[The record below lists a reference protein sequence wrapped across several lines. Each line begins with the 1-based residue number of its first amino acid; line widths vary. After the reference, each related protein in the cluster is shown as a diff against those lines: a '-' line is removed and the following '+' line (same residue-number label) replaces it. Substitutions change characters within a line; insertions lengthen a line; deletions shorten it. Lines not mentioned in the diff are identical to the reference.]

1 MSEEKSKY
9 PQISDIEN
17 ELKRERY
24 RQRYKVSLK
33 NTVFSLVTVAAIA
46 VLVATLWLPVLQIY
60 GGSMS
65 PTLEDGQIVVSTT
78 VNKLE
83 SGDIIAFY
91 YNNKVLVKRVI
102 AGAGQWVN
110 IDADGNVFI
119 NDAYLNEPYLGKKAL
134 GNTDIEYPY
143 QVPEG
148 KIFVMGDER
157 EVSIDSRTSTVGCI
171 DREQIIGKIVFRVW
185 PMDKFGAVGR

>member
-1 MSEEKSKY
+1 MSEENSKY
-9 PQISDIEN
+9 PQISDIER

-24 RQRYKVSLK
+24 RQRYKISLK
-33 NTVFSLVTVAAIA
+33 NTVFTLVTVAAIA

-102 AGAGQWVN
+102 AGSGQWVN
-110 IDADGNVFI
+110 
-119 NDAYLNEPYLGKKAL
+119 K
-134 GNTDIEYPY
+134 
-143 QVPEG
+143 
-148 KIFVMGDER
+148 R
-157 EVSIDSRTSTVGCI
+157 CI
-171 DREQIIGKIVFRVW
+171 S
-185 PMDKFGAVGR
+185 

>member
-1 MSEEKSKY
+1 MNEEKSKY
-9 PQISDIEN
+9 PQISDIEK

-33 NTVFSLVTVAAIA
+33 NTVFTLVTVAAIA

-119 NDAYLNEPYLGKKAL
+119 NNAYLNEPYIAKKAL

-157 EVSIDSRTSTVGCI
+157 STSIDSRTSTVGCI

-185 PMDKFGAVGR
+185 PMNNFGSVG

>member
-1 MSEEKSKY
+1 MSEENSKY
-9 PQISDIEN
+9 PQISDIEK

-24 RQRYKVSLK
+24 RQRYKISLK
-33 NTVFSLVTVAAIA
+33 NTVFTLITVAAIA

-102 AGAGQWVN
+102 AGSGQWVN
-110 IDADGNVFI
+110 IDDKGDVYI
-119 NDAYLNEPYLGKKAL
+119 NDAYLNEPYIQKKAK
-134 GNTDIEYPY
+134 GQTDIEYPY

-157 EVSIDSRTSTVGCI
+157 ETSIDSRTSTVGSI

-185 PMDKFGAVGR
+185 PLTEFGSVG

>member
-1 MSEEKSKY
+1 MSEENSKY
-9 PQISDIEN
+9 PQISDIEK

-24 RQRYKVSLK
+24 RQRYKISLK
-33 NTVFSLVTVAAIA
+33 NTVFTLITVAAIA

-102 AGAGQWVN
+102 AGSGQWVN
-110 IDADGNVFI
+110 IDDKGDVYI
-119 NDAYLNEPYLGKKAL
+119 NDAYLNEPYIQKKAK
-134 GNTDIEYPY
+134 GQTDIEYPY

-157 EVSIDSRTSTVGCI
+157 EVSVDSRTSVVGCI
-171 DREQIIGKIVFRVW
+171 DRDQIIGKIVFSIW
-185 PMDKFGAVGR
+185 PIDKFGSVG

>member
-1 MSEEKSKY
+1 MSEENNKY
-9 PQISDIEN
+9 PQISDIEK
-17 ELKRERY
+17 ELNRERY
-24 RQRYKVSLK
+24 RQKYKLSLK

-91 YNNKVLVKRVI
+91 YNNKILVRRAICMGGDEI
-102 AGAGQWVN
+102 AMDQA
-110 IDADGNVFI
+110 GNVYI
-119 NDAYLNEPYLGKKAL
+119 ESDLLDEPYLDTPSIGQCNL
-134 GNTDIEYPY
+134 TFPY
-143 QVPEG
+143 RVPENH
-148 KIFVMGDER
+148 IFVMGDHR
-157 EVSIDSRTSTVGCI
+157 AIAMDSRLKEIGTVPA
-171 DREQIIGKIVFRVW
+171 DRIIGKVLFTI
-185 PMDKFGAVGR
+185 

>member
-9 PQISDIEN
+9 PQISDIEK

-33 NTVFSLVTVAAIA
+33 NTVFTLVTVAAIA

-119 NDAYLNEPYLGKKAL
+119 NDAYLNEPYLGKRAL

-157 EVSIDSRTSTVGCI
+157 ETSIDSRTSTVGCI

-185 PMDKFGAVGR
+185 PMDKFGAVG

>member
-1 MSEEKSKY
+1 MSEETRKY
-9 PQISDIEN
+9 PQISDIEK
-17 ELKRERY
+17 ELNRERY
-24 RQRYKVSLK
+24 RQKYKLSLK
-33 NTVFSLVTVAAIA
+33 NTVFTLVTVAAIA

-83 SGDIIAFY
+83 SGDVIAFY

-110 IDADGNVFI
+110 IDSDGNVFV
-119 NDAYLNEPYLGKKAL
+119 NDAYLNEPYITKKVL

-148 KIFVMGDER
+148 KIFVLGDER
-157 EVSIDSRTSTVGCI
+157 EISIDSRTSTVGCI

-185 PMDKFGAVGR
+185 PFSQFGAID

>member
-9 PQISDIEN
+9 PQISDIEK

-24 RQRYKVSLK
+24 RQRYKISLK
-33 NTVFSLVTVAAIA
+33 NTVFTLVTVAAIA

-119 NDAYLNEPYLGKKAL
+119 NDAYLNEPYLGKRAL

-157 EVSIDSRTSTVGCI
+157 ETSIDSRTSTVGCI

-185 PMDKFGAVGR
+185 PMDKFGAVG

>member
-1 MSEEKSKY
+1 MNEEKSKY
-9 PQISDIEN
+9 PQISDIEK

-33 NTVFSLVTVAAIA
+33 NTVFTLVTVAAIA

-119 NDAYLNEPYLGKKAL
+119 NNAYLNEPYIAKKAL

-157 EVSIDSRTSTVGCI
+157 STSIDSRTSTVGCI

-185 PMDKFGAVGR
+185 PMNKFGSVG

>member
-185 PMDKFGAVGR
+185 PMDKSGAVGR

>member
-1 MSEEKSKY
+1 MSEETSKY
-9 PQISDIEN
+9 PQISDIEK
-17 ELKRERY
+17 ELNRERY
-24 RQRYKVSLK
+24 RQKYKLSLK

-102 AGAGQWVN
+102 AGAGQWIN

-119 NDAYLNEPYLGKKAL
+119 NDSYLNEPYISKKAL

-148 KIFVMGDER
+148 KIFVLGDER
-157 EVSIDSRTSTVGCI
+157 EISIDSRTSTVGCI

-185 PMDKFGAVGR
+185 PFARFGAVS

>member
-1 MSEEKSKY
+1 MSEETSKY
-9 PQISDIEN
+9 PQISDIEK
-17 ELKRERY
+17 ELNRERY
-24 RQRYKVSLK
+24 RQKYKLSLK
-33 NTVFSLVTVAAIA
+33 NTVFTLVTVAAIA

-119 NDAYLNEPYLGKKAL
+119 NDAYLNEPYIGKKAL

-148 KIFVMGDER
+148 KIFVLGDER
-157 EVSIDSRTSTVGCI
+157 STSIDSRTSTVGCI

-185 PMDKFGAVGR
+185 PFAGFGAVN

>member
-9 PQISDIEN
+9 PQISDIEK

-24 RQRYKVSLK
+24 RQKYKVSLK
-33 NTVFSLVTVAAIA
+33 NTVFTLVTVAAIA

-119 NDAYLNEPYLGKKAL
+119 NDAYLNEPYLGKRAL

-157 EVSIDSRTSTVGCI
+157 ETSIDSRTSTVGCI

-185 PMDKFGAVGR
+185 PMDKFGAVG

>member
-1 MSEEKSKY
+1 MNEEKSKY
-9 PQISDIEN
+9 PQISDIEK

-33 NTVFSLVTVAAIA
+33 NTVFTLVTVAAIA

-119 NDAYLNEPYLGKKAL
+119 NDAYLNEPYLGKRAL

-143 QVPEG
+143 QLPEG

-157 EVSIDSRTSTVGCI
+157 ETSIDSRTSTVGCI

-185 PMDKFGAVGR
+185 PMNKFGSVG

>member
-1 MSEEKSKY
+1 MSEETSKY
-9 PQISDIEN
+9 PQISDIEK
-17 ELKRERY
+17 ELNRERY
-24 RQRYKVSLK
+24 RQKYKLSLK

-102 AGAGQWVN
+102 AGAGQWIN

-119 NDAYLNEPYLGKKAL
+119 NDSYLNEPYISKKAL

-157 EVSIDSRTSTVGCI
+157 EISIDSRTSTVGCI

>member
-1 MSEEKSKY
+1 MSEEKNKY
-9 PQISDIEN
+9 PQISDIEK

-33 NTVFSLVTVAAIA
+33 NTVFTLVTVAAIA

-110 IDADGNVFI
+110 IDETGNVYI
-119 NDAYLNEPYLGKKAL
+119 NNAFLNEPYLKKRAL

-157 EVSIDSRTSTVGCI
+157 ETSIDSRTSTVGCI
-171 DREQIIGKIVFRVW
+171 AREEIIGKIVFRVW
-185 PMDKFGAVGR
+185 PMDKFGSVG